1 MSDRSGPEFEVVVK
15 PGFLVTMACL
25 VVVYGIFHGLNTV
38 RGGAELS
45 VLESVNWGAAVTLLI
60 LFGTLLHELGHVIA
74 GVLAGH
80 QWTKAVLNGAGLGV
94 VIEPRPHGW
103 DRVVRSAA
111 GPLAHLVFALPLL
124 AVAMMSSP
132 TGRLTALEAQTSA
145 WWVAGVSSLFLA
157 LLNALPIPGFDGA
170 KVLDGIRQLR
180 GVRQELGVPQE
191 GGALPDGGGLRE
203 SAPRRASERP
213 A

>member
-1 MSDRSGPEFEVVVK
+1 MSDRSEPEFEVVVK

-38 RGGAELS
+38 RSGAELS

-80 QWTKAVLNGAGLGV
+80 HWTKAVLNGAGLGV

-103 DRVVRSAA
+103 DRVLRSAA
-111 GPLAHLVFALPLL
+111 GPLAHLLFALPLL
-124 AVAMMSSP
+124 AVALMASP
-132 TGRLTALEAQTSA
+132 AGRPTILEAQTSV

-157 LLNALPIPGFDGA
+157 LLNALPVPGFDGA
-170 KVLDGIRQLR
+170 KVLDGVRELR
-180 GVRQELGVPQE
+180 GTRLESAAQQ
-191 GGALPDGGGLRE
+191 DGGPLRE